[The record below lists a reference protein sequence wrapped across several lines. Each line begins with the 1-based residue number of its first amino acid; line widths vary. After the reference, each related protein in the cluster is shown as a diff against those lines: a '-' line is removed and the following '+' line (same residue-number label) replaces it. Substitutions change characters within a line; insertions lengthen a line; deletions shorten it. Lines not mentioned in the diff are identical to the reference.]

1 MRGQPPAA
9 ILLDLADIRSKLDG
23 IVPAEAKV
31 SRKRWSNLRSD
42 LAAAIEASGLRPVL
56 RTANVELDECWA
68 RLLAPTDQRIRNAL
82 SRFGRAST
90 MAR

>member
-42 LAAAIEASGLRPVL
+42 LAVPSRP
-56 RTANVELDECWA
+56 
-68 RLLAPTDQRIRNAL
+68 LAC
-82 SRFGRAST
+82 GR
-90 MAR
+90 